1 MAALSPCRRQPL
13 HCILVYTYQQK
24 MPDLLLDIHLKD
36 QADIAVVGLGFL
48 GLFYLAALQLELQ
61 LTAWIFQAFLVVVFQ
76 DDLRRLFERSRS
88 KPLSPATARG
98 HRV

>member
-1 MAALSPCRRQPL
+1 
-13 HCILVYTYQQK
+13 
-24 MPDLLLDIHLKD
+24 MPDLLLDINLKD
-36 QADIAVVGLGFL
+36 LADIAVVSLLIWGTIAWARRVHAILALIGLGFL